1 MPYINKNTKSFGHD
15 VHQVRALNPNSS
27 VPDGC
32 DCGDFLWYAEST
44 RPDATLDEVVAELE
58 PVRING
64 VLTQQWSV
72 TPLTGA
78 AMASALAS
86 AKAHKNTE
94 INEARL
100 SANRGTFQHAGKTFA
115 CDELSRSDIDG
126 TNGYVTLTGSLPPGW
141 PGGWKAV
148 DNTYHVISTVA
159 EWKAF
164 YGAMFAAGSANF
176 AKAQALK
183 ASLANAA
190 LISEVAAIRW

>member
-1 MPYINKNTKSFGHD
+1 MPYLNTATSTFGHSVYD
-15 VHQVRALNPNSS
+15 VRAANPGHSI
-27 VPDGC
+27 PDGC
-32 DCGDFLWYAEST
+32 DCGSFLWYAET
-44 RPDATLDEVVAELE
+44 NRPDATIDEVVTELE
-58 PVRING
+58 PVRVNG
-64 VLTQQWSV
+64 VLTQQWAL
-72 TPLTGA
+72 TPLTGDALA
-78 AMASALAS
+78 AAIAS
-86 AKAHKNTE
+86 AKQAKNAE

-100 SANRGTFQHAGKTFA
+100 AANRSTFQHAGKTFA

-126 TNGYVTLTGSLPPGW
+126 TNGFVTLNGALPPSW

-148 DNTYHVISTVA
+148 DNTYLAITTVA

-190 LISEVAAIRW
+190 LLSEVAAIRW